1 MRAKAHSKQNVAQ
14 NKAAKTERYY
24 TLGYVP
30 QFTLRGNGLN
40 KRALRLAALL
50 P

>member
-14 NKAAKTERYY
+14 NKAEKTERYY

-30 QFTLRGNGLN
+30 RFTLKDNGL
-40 KRALRLAALL
+40 RL
-50 P
+50 